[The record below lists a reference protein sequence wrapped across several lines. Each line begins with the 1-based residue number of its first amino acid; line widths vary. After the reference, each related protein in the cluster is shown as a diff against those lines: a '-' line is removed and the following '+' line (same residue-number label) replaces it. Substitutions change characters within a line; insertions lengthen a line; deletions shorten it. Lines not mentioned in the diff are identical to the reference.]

1 MSILRD
7 RLAAAR
13 LRRPRH
19 PSRRARLLGVAA
31 RLWRQIETWHQ
42 RARQREE
49 LARLTMRD
57 LRDLGITPSE
67 ALREVMKPFWR
78 A

>member
-1 MSILRD
+1 MSTLRD

-19 PSRRARLLGVAA
+19 PGRRAGLLGAIA
-31 RLWRQIETWHQ
+31 RLWRQVKTWQQ
-42 RARQREE
+42 RARQRKE
-49 LARLTMRD
+49 LSRLTMRD
-57 LRDLGITPSE
+57 LRDLGITPGE